1 MIATLFILREE
12 AGIEYEFPVE
22 ITRDSRNDLIAT
34 ITADIEEKRWTTRR
48 GGLELEHTGDYLY
61 IEGDEIDLTD
71 EEYNEAEEILFR
83 LKGDFDRE
91 IRSIL
96 HSTQPKDTTHHD
108 D

>member
-12 AGIEYEFPVE
+12 SGIEYEFPVE

-34 ITADIEEKRWTTRR
+34 VTDDVEEKRWTTRR

-71 EEYNEAEEILFR
+71 EEYYEAEALLSR
-83 LKGDFDRE
+83 LKSDFDRE
-91 IRSIL
+91 IRSIIS
-96 HSTQPKDTTHHD
+96 STLPRDTTYYD